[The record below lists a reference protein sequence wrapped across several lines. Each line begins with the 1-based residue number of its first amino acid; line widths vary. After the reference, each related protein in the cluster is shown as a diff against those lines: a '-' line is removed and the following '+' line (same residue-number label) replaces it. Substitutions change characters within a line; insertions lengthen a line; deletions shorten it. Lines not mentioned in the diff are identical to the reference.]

1 MFGLYAHTHC
11 LVQNRTGLS
20 FKYYVQLYRAVPR
33 TEVMF
38 MWWLWL
44 DGDFDDFFHVN
55 VNHWYSLLM
64 MMKFLLNL
72 APEPEPEPEPE
83 MAEYQG
89 SLPCG
94 LPLNVHYCSY
104 CSVESMHLAINWQLS
119 VCLPVCRSVCRSFCL
134 PACLSDSLLVGLS
147 VCLSTSLSS
156 SLSVGRSVC
165 LPPHGSACLSACQS
179 VYALS
184 IQFVMVI
191 NSKHL
196 TLSHWHV
203 IIRVHVGNCE
213 AIRVCLIFLGS
224 VNHWYTKRSNNFLIG
239 GEPSA
244 LSSSAH

>member
-1 MFGLYAHTHC
+1 M
-11 LVQNRTGLS
+11 
-20 FKYYVQLYRAVPR
+20 YVQLYRAVPR
-33 TEVMF
+33 TEVLF

-44 DGDFDDFFHVN
+44 DGDFDDFFHVI
-55 VNHWYSLLM
+55 VNHCYSLLM

-94 LPLNVHYCSY
+94 SPLNVHYCSY

-119 VCLPVCRSVCRSFCL
+119 VCL

-165 LPPHGSACLSACQS
+165 LSVCLPSVCLPLHGSACLSACQFI
-179 VYALS
+179 YALS

-196 TLSHWHV
+196 ILIHWHV
-203 IIRVHVGNCE
+203 IVRVHVGNCE
-213 AIRVCLIFLGS
+213 AIWVCLIFLGS
-224 VNHWYTKRSNNFLIG
+224 VNHWYTKWSNNFPIG
-239 GEPSA
+239 G
-244 LSSSAH
+244 